1 MTPSGS
7 TYSHKYVGPT
17 SPDWSS
23 VVARMS
29 VSHSK
34 LRVAISFSGLSYVRG
49 SPIPVAH
56 FRRYLA
62 ELASRGALS
71 GGTTPAVPCHTDPGG
86 NPCTPAGGRP
96 VCRMESFERGSPRD
110 HPMVTI

>member
-7 TYSHKYVGPT
+7 TYSHKGPT

-49 SPIPVAH
+49 SLIPGAH

-62 ELASRGALS
+62 DRTKLASRGALS
-71 GGTTPAVPCHTDPGG
+71 GGTTPAVPCHTYPGG

-96 VCRMESFERGSPRD
+96 VCRMESF
-110 HPMVTI
+110 